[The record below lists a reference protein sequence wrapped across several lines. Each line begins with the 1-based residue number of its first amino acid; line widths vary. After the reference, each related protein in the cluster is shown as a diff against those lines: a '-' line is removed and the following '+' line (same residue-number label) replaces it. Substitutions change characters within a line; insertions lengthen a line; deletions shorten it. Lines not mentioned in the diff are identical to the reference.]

1 MVWGLVLRTWVSGTL
16 YSVTTTVEPGRTPDE
31 LIFWNERAGS
41 LVIQKKNSLD
51 GSPLAG
57 VQFQLTYADGSYV
70 DYDNGHMS
78 SKGLYET
85 DSSGEIR
92 ITGITGT
99 VIAKELK
106 TLFSPSGWCPCRRPA
121 W

>member
-1 MVWGLVLRTWVSGTL
+1 M
-16 YSVTTTVEPGRTPDE
+16 
-31 LIFWNERAGS
+31 
-41 LVIQKKNSLD
+41 
-51 GSPLAG
+51 
-57 VQFQLTYADGSYV
+57 TYADGSYV

-106 TLFSPSGWCPCRRPA
+106 TLPGFTIDPATQTQTVQVNASDTQYLVFYNTPVGNFELIKVSESDPTSASPT
-121 W
+121 